1 MENNNFNNIP
11 ISIIVKTKNII
22 SDIYVLSIIYYTKHW
37 EIEKINKDLK
47 QLYETFKKLLP
58 YFTIFENIKY
68 SENEIEIFFQE

>member
-47 QLYETFKKLLP
+47 KLYETFKKFLL